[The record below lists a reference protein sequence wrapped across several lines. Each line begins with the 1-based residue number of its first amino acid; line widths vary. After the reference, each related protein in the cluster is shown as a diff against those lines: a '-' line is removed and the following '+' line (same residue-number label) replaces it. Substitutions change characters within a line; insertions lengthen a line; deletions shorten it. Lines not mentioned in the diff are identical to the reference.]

1 MKTKILAAL
10 AAISLL
16 FVGHSTF
23 AADTNSVST
32 DLQELVGKVKTKLQE
47 GKSTE
52 KDLAPELKEFDTLLA
67 KYKDQKTDE
76 VAQIPFMKAM
86 LYLQVF
92 EKPDKAADMIKQI
105 QTDFPKTKIAEN
117 ADKIL
122 ASIKEAKTEAEI
134 AKKEEQAANKI
145 KASLVE
151 GATFPDFHVTDLAGK
166 PLSISND
173 KGKVVLLDFWATW
186 CGPCVAELPN
196 VLKTYEKHHADG
208 FNIIGISLDKEREKL
223 ESFIKEKNMTWP
235 QYFDGKGWENKL
247 STTYGVRS
255 IPATYLL
262 DGNGKIIGKDLR
274 GEQLEEA
281 VTKALAKK

>member
-1 MKTKILAAL
+1 MKTKILTAF

-16 FVGHSTF
+16 FAGHSAM
-23 AADTNSVST
+23 AADTNAVSN
-32 DLQELVGKVKTKLQE
+32 DLMELVGKVKTKLQA
-47 GKSTE
+47 GKDTE

-92 EKPDKAADMIKQI
+92 EKPDQAAEMIRQI

-117 ADKIL
+117 AGQIL
-122 ASIKEAKTEAEI
+122 ASIKE
-134 AKKEEQAANKI
+134 EQAAKKI
-145 KASLVE
+145 QASLVE
-151 GATFPDFHVTDLAGK
+151 GATFPEFHVTDLAGK
-166 PLSISND
+166 PLSISNY

-223 ESFIKEKNMTWP
+223 DSFIKEKNMTWP
-235 QYFDGKGWENKL
+235 QYFDGQGWENKL
-247 STTYGVRS
+247 ATTYGIRS